1 MGDRL
6 VGVIL
11 VICTVMAALVVAI
24 MLAPSVGNTAGL
36 PHPDFPGMQIGGSAN
51 GDTGRLV
58 HIGMYAFLFQA
69 LLLLLINCLCLLG
82 VSRPRRDRRL
92 YIAMM
97 VSYLFALLVWWQMYF
112 GLASFYE
119 TGQVSYFGGFPL
131 PTAWQMYGTWA
142 SALPLILFYVL
153 WFNRYIFPPEEEAA
167 FQAILSEHRKELRLK
182 QIGRE
187 MGSE

>member
-1 MGDRL
+1 MSDRL

-11 VICTVMAALVVAI
+11 LICIVMAGLVLAI
-24 MLAPSVGNTAGL
+24 VLAPSVANPAGL
-36 PHPDFPGMQIGGSAN
+36 PHPHFSGMVVGS
-51 GDTGRLV
+51 GDGDRLA
-58 HIGMYAFLFQA
+58 HIGIYAFLFQA

-92 YIAMM
+92 YIAMT

-112 GLASFYE
+112 GLANFYE

-142 SALPLILFYVL
+142 SALPLILYYVL

-167 FQAILSEHRKELRLK
+167 FQAILSEHRKELRLE
-182 QIGRE
+182 QTGQRE
-187 MGSE
+187 QMGSE